1 MRKYF
6 SLIFLFSIGFV
17 PTSVAQVLPSYVP
30 ANGLEGY
37 WSFSG
42 NAQDVSLNANHGT
55 VSNAILTTDRFGKTN
70 SAYAFNGTSA
80 RIITSKIPNLNSDYS
95 ISAWLNTT
103 SLNRGWGT
111 IIDCRTS
118 TSAGIGLEALESK
131 IYFTISNGVYNLFP
145 TNFLLQANEW
155 VHVVAVHA
163 GTQNLIYINGVLD
176 NTQTYTQN
184 LLPTTEPFVIGDRG
198 VTTSGQGNY
207 FSGKLDD
214 IGVWSRALSPA
225 EITNIFKAPVTAN
238 ITQSNTTI
246 CAGSPITLSVD
257 TSGFSANSSTTLPA
271 NLQTGLIAYYPFNG
285 NFTDE
290 SGNGQILTN
299 TGGLLIADRFNTAN
313 KAYKFSTIN
322 DKMVVTNTTIAPQN
336 FSVSLW
342 FKVLTPWTYNTLNLF
357 SIARD
362 SDNIPGGF
370 AIKLD
375 QNDIYGVG
383 KYRFWF
389 QANET
394 GIDVMTT
401 LSFADV
407 NKWNHIVV
415 VKDGTTVNF
424 YLNNA
429 LIATGPFTGT
439 LDYTSTLLQI
449 GNKRNV
455 GNEPLGERV
464 LDDISVY
471 NRALSPA
478 EVPQLANPQPQIL
491 WSTGATTKSITVN
504 PSTTTTYTVTL
515 TDEGVSTTDSVTVT
529 VDTPLATITPS
540 GPTAIFQG
548 QSVSL
553 TANAGASYLWSNGA
567 TTRSINVNTAGAY
580 TVTVT
585 TANGC
590 SATSQ
595 PTSVTLA
602 LKATIIQS
610 DTTICAGSPITL
622 SVDTTGFTRNVGS
635 ATLAPNLQVGM
646 VVYYPFNG
654 NVNDQSGNGHNGTI
668 LGATLT
674 ADRFG
679 NANRAY
685 LMDGISHSTPKGI
698 SSPYIVDNTKPY
710 SYSIWF
716 KSNDANKAN
725 QSIINSGIHTAFV
738 LSFNHPYSPNKIMAC
753 IGRPTIGWTVCNDSN
768 AWTISDP
775 LNWHHAAVVKNSTSV
790 KYYMDGQLQKTL
802 AIGPNENMGSFDFI
816 MGAISINGGPAWG
829 YETFSGIID
838 DAIFYDK
845 ALSATEVQQL
855 YNPQPQILWS
865 TGATT
870 PSITVNPST
879 TTTYTVTI
887 TDGGVSSTDSVTVTV
902 DTPIATITPSGPTA
916 LCAGGSVTLSA
927 NTGASYLWSTGATT
941 QSITVTTAGSYTVTV
956 TNATGCSATSV
967 ATAVTVNPLPT
978 ASITASGPTTFCTG
992 GSVTLTANAASSYLW
1007 STGATT
1013 QSITVSTAGN
1023 YTVRI
1028 TNATGCTSV
1037 ASAASTVVVNTL
1049 PTATITASGPT
1060 SFCAGGSV
1068 TLSANAGSSYLWS
1081 NGATTQ
1087 SITVSTAGSYTVR
1100 ITNATGCTSVA
1111 SAASTVVVNA
1121 PPTATITASGPTSFC
1136 AGGSVTLSANAGS
1149 SYLWSNG
1156 ATTQSITVSTAG
1168 SYTVRVTNATGCI
1181 STSSSAVSVSVT
1193 GALNIPNTFTPNGDG
1208 VNDTWEIDQ
1217 INQYPNC
1224 TVTVFN
1230 KMGNKVFESVGYTQ
1244 PWQGKFKENDL
1255 PFDVYYYVI
1264 DVKCGSLLKGW
1275 IALIK

>member
-1 MRKYF
+1 
-6 SLIFLFSIGFV
+6 LCCCL
-17 PTSVAQVLPSYVP
+17 
-30 ANGLEGY
+30 
-37 WSFSG
+37 SFSFYKCLITRTI
-42 NAQDVSLNANHGT
+42 NV
-55 VSNAILTTDRFGKTN
+55 TT
-70 SAYAFNGTSA
+70 
-80 RIITSKIPNLNSDYS
+80 
-95 ISAWLNTT
+95 
-103 SLNRGWGT
+103 
-111 IIDCRTS
+111 
-118 TSAGIGLEALESK
+118 
-131 IYFTISNGVYNLFP
+131 
-145 TNFLLQANEW
+145 
-155 VHVVAVHA
+155 A
-163 GTQNLIYINGVLD
+163 GT
-176 NTQTYTQN
+176 
-184 LLPTTEPFVIGDRG
+184 
-198 VTTSGQGNY
+198 
-207 FSGKLDD
+207 
-214 IGVWSRALSPA
+214 
-225 EITNIFKAPVTAN
+225 
-238 ITQSNTTI
+238 
-246 CAGSPITLSVD
+246 
-257 TSGFSANSSTTLPA
+257 
-271 NLQTGLIAYYPFNG
+271 
-285 NFTDE
+285 
-290 SGNGQILTN
+290 
-299 TGGLLIADRFNTAN
+299 
-313 KAYKFSTIN
+313 
-322 DKMVVTNTTIAPQN
+322 
-336 FSVSLW
+336 
-342 FKVLTPWTYNTLNLF
+342 
-357 SIARD
+357 
-362 SDNIPGGF
+362 
-370 AIKLD
+370 
-375 QNDIYGVG
+375 
-383 KYRFWF
+383 
-389 QANET
+389 
-394 GIDVMTT
+394 
-401 LSFADV
+401 
-407 NKWNHIVV
+407 
-415 VKDGTTVNF
+415 
-424 YLNNA
+424 
-429 LIATGPFTGT
+429 
-439 LDYTSTLLQI
+439 
-449 GNKRNV
+449 
-455 GNEPLGERV
+455 
-464 LDDISVY
+464 
-471 NRALSPA
+471 
-478 EVPQLANPQPQIL
+478 
-491 WSTGATTKSITVN
+491 
-504 PSTTTTYTVTL
+504 
-515 TDEGVSTTDSVTVT
+515 
-529 VDTPLATITPS
+529 
-540 GPTAIFQG
+540 
-548 QSVSL
+548 
-553 TANAGASYLWSNGA
+553 
-567 TTRSINVNTAGAY
+567 Y

-595 PTSVTLA
+595 PTSISVA
-602 LKATIIQS
+602 VKANIIQG

-635 ATLAPNLQVGM
+635 ATLAPNLQAGM

-654 NVNDQSGNGHNGTI
+654 NVNDESGNGYNGTI
-668 LGATLT
+668 LGATPA

-725 QSIINSGIHTAFV
+725 QSIINSGIHTGFV

-879 TTTYTVTI
+879 TTTYYVTI
-887 TDGGVSSTDSVTVTV
+887 TDGGLSSTDSVKVTV
-902 DTPIATITPSGPTA
+902 NTPIATITPSGPTA

-978 ASITASGPTTFCTG
+978 ASITASGPTTFCAG

-1013 QSITVSTAGN
+1013 QSITVSTAGSYTVRVTN
-1023 YTVRI
+1023 ATGCTSDASSATTVVINALPIASITASGPTTFCTGGSVTLSANAGSSYVWSNGATTQSITVSTSGSYTVRI
-1028 TNATGCTSV
+1028 TNATGCTSL
-1037 ASAASTVVVNTL
+1037 ASAASTVVVNAP

-1060 SFCAGGSV
+1060 TICAGGSV

-1087 SITVSTAGSYTVR
+1087 SI
-1100 ITNATGCTSVA
+1100 
-1111 SAASTVVVNA
+1111 VVN
-1121 PPTATITASGPTSFC
+1121 TS
-1136 AGGSVTLSANAGS
+1136 
-1149 SYLWSNG
+1149 
-1156 ATTQSITVSTAG
+1156 G

-1181 STSSSAVSVSVT
+1181 STSSSAVSVSVS

-1208 VNDTWEIDQ
+1208 VNDTWVIDQ
-1217 INQYPNC
+1217 INQYPDC
-1224 TVTVFN
+1224 KVTVFN

-1264 DVKCGSLLKGW
+1264 DLKCGSLLKGW

>member
-6 SLIFLFSIGFV
+6 SLIFLSIIGFV
-17 PTSVAQVLPSYVP
+17 ATSVAQVLPSYVP
-30 ANGLEGY
+30 ENGLEGY

-80 RIITSKIPNLNSDYS
+80 RIITSKIPNLSSDYT

-131 IYFTISNGVYNLFP
+131 IYFTISSGVYNPFP

-198 VTTSGQGNY
+198 VTPSGPGNY

-225 EITNIFKAPVTAN
+225 EITNVFKAPVTAN
-238 ITQSNTTI
+238 IIQANTTI

-257 TSGFSANSSTTLPA
+257 TIGFPNASPTLPA

-285 NFTDE
+285 NANDE
-290 SGNGQILTN
+290 SGNANNGTVNGATLTSDRFGNANKAYRFNGVNNNITANPLTQITNQISFSLWSKNRTNGSGFAYKGLITNQNNTSAGFLLQTVSSGLEYDFVIAAGGGYHDLYGTTARAYDTWEHLVCTFDGSIMKLYKNGVLDATGTIGSYALASTELLYIGSRFLTEYFEGDLDDIAIYNRALSPTEVQELYNPQPQILWSTGATTKSITVNPTATTTYTVTITDEGVSTTDSVTVTVETPLATITPSGSTTILQGQSVSLTANAGASYLWSTGATTRTINVTTAGTYTVTVTTANGCSATSQPTSISVAVKANIIQGDTTICAGSAITLSVDTTGFSNASSTLPANLQTGLIAYYPFNGNANDESGNSQILTN
-299 TGGLLIADRFNTAN
+299 TGGILIADRFNTAN

-322 DKMVVTNTTIAPQN
+322 DKMVVNNTTIAPQN
-336 FSVSLW
+336 FTVSLW
-342 FKVLTPWTYNTLNLF
+342 FKVLTAWTYNTLNLF

-471 NRALSPA
+471 NRALSPT
-478 EVPQLANPQPQIL
+478 EVPQLA
-491 WSTGATTKSITVN
+491 
-504 PSTTTTYTVTL
+504 
-515 TDEGVSTTDSVTVT
+515 
-529 VDTPLATITPS
+529 
-540 GPTAIFQG
+540 
-548 QSVSL
+548 
-553 TANAGASYLWSNGA
+553 
-567 TTRSINVNTAGAY
+567 
-580 TVTVT
+580 
-585 TANGC
+585 
-590 SATSQ
+590 
-595 PTSVTLA
+595 
-602 LKATIIQS
+602 
-610 DTTICAGSPITL
+610 
-622 SVDTTGFTRNVGS
+622 
-635 ATLAPNLQVGM
+635 
-646 VVYYPFNG
+646 
-654 NVNDQSGNGHNGTI
+654 
-668 LGATLT
+668 
-674 ADRFG
+674 
-679 NANRAY
+679 
-685 LMDGISHSTPKGI
+685 
-698 SSPYIVDNTKPY
+698 
-710 SYSIWF
+710 
-716 KSNDANKAN
+716 
-725 QSIINSGIHTAFV
+725 
-738 LSFNHPYSPNKIMAC
+738 
-753 IGRPTIGWTVCNDSN
+753 
-768 AWTISDP
+768 
-775 LNWHHAAVVKNSTSV
+775 
-790 KYYMDGQLQKTL
+790 
-802 AIGPNENMGSFDFI
+802 
-816 MGAISINGGPAWG
+816 
-829 YETFSGIID
+829 
-838 DAIFYDK
+838 
-845 ALSATEVQQL
+845 
-855 YNPQPQILWS
+855 NPQPQILWS

-879 TTTYTVTI
+879 TTTYYVTL

-902 DTPIATITPSGPTA
+902 ETPLATITPSGPTA
-916 LCAGGSVTLSA
+916 LCTGGSVTLSA
-927 NTGASYLWSTGATT
+927 NAGSSYLWSTGATT
-941 QSITVTTAGSYTVTV
+941 QSITVNTAGSYTVTV

-978 ASITASGPTTFCTG
+978 ASITASGPTTFCAG

-1007 STGATT
+1007 SNGATT
-1013 QSITVSTAGN
+1013 QSITVSTAGS
-1023 YTVRI
+1023 YTVTV
-1028 TNATGCTSV
+1028 TNATGCTSA
-1037 ASAASTVVVNTL
+1037 ASAATSVVVNAL
-1049 PTATITASGPT
+1049 PTASITASGPT

-1100 ITNATGCTSVA
+1100 VTNATGCTSVA

-1208 VNDTWEIDQ
+1208 VNDTWVIDQ

-1244 PWQGKFKENDL
+1244 PWQGKFKDNDL

>member
-1 MRKYF
+1 MKFY
-6 SLIFLFSIGFV
+6 
-17 PTSVAQVLPSYVP
+17 
-30 ANGLEGY
+30 
-37 WSFSG
+37 
-42 NAQDVSLNANHGT
+42 
-55 VSNAILTTDRFGKTN
+55 K
-70 SAYAFNGTSA
+70 
-80 RIITSKIPNLNSDYS
+80 
-95 ISAWLNTT
+95 
-103 SLNRGWGT
+103 
-111 IIDCRTS
+111 
-118 TSAGIGLEALESK
+118 
-131 IYFTISNGVYNLFP
+131 
-145 TNFLLQANEW
+145 
-155 VHVVAVHA
+155 
-163 GTQNLIYINGVLD
+163 NGVLD
-176 NTQTYTQN
+176 GTKTIGSYSLSSTE
-184 LLPTTEPFVIGDRG
+184 LLYIGSRFLRE
-198 VTTSGQGNY
+198 Y
-207 FSGKLDD
+207 FEGDLDD
-214 IGVWSRALSPA
+214 IAIYNKALNPTEVQQLYNPQPQILWSTGATTPS
-225 EITNIFKAPVTAN
+225 ITVNPSTTTTYTVTITDGGISTTDSVKVTVETPLATITPSGSTTIFQGQSVSLTAN
-238 ITQSNTTI
+238 AGASYLWSTGATTRTINVNTAGSYTVTVTTANGCSATSQPTSISVAVKANIIQGDTTI

-257 TSGFSANSSTTLPA
+257 TTGFSSNSSSTLPA

-285 NFTDE
+285 NANDE
-290 SGNGQILTN
+290 SGNGQVLTN

-362 SDNIPGGF
+362 SDTIPGGF

-455 GNEPLGERV
+455 SQYQPIGERV

-491 WSTGATTKSITVN
+491 WSTGATTPSITVN

-515 TDEGVSTTDSVTVT
+515 TDGGISTTDSVKVT
-529 VDTPLATITPS
+529 VETPLATITPS
-540 GPTAIFQG
+540 GSTTIFQG

-553 TANAGASYLWSNGA
+553 TANAGASYLWSTGA
-567 TTRSINVNTAGAY
+567 TTRTINVTTAGTY

-595 PTSVTLA
+595 PTSISLA
-602 LKATIIQS
+602 VKADISQG
-610 DTTICAGSPITL
+610 DTTICAGSPVTL
-622 SVDTTGFTRNVGS
+622 SVSAGLASFQARNQDLTLLKSINTHHYFYKPTAMTWAQAKTQSDAIGAYLYIINDATEEQEVYNALPFKGNDGKHYWLGLYQDTSSPSYSEPSGGWKWVNGDALTYSNWQGS
-635 ATLAPNLQVGM
+635 EPNNNDGGENFAQIEWNSYGM
-646 VVYYPFNG
+646 RW
-654 NVNDQSGNGHNGTI
+654 NDAGPPASNGTQTSYPI
-668 LGATLT
+668 FELE
-674 ADRFG
+674 
-679 NANRAY
+679 ANN
-685 LMDGISHSTPKGI
+685 IS
-698 SSPYIVDNTKPY
+698 
-710 SYSIWF
+710 
-716 KSNDANKAN
+716 
-725 QSIINSGIHTAFV
+725 
-738 LSFNHPYSPNKIMAC
+738 
-753 IGRPTIGWTVCNDSN
+753 
-768 AWTISDP
+768 
-775 LNWHHAAVVKNSTSV
+775 
-790 KYYMDGQLQKTL
+790 
-802 AIGPNENMGSFDFI
+802 
-816 MGAISINGGPAWG
+816 
-829 YETFSGIID
+829 
-838 DAIFYDK
+838 
-845 ALSATEVQQL
+845 
-855 YNPQPQILWS
+855 ILWS

-870 PSITVNPST
+870 PSITVNPNT

-887 TDGGVSSTDSVTVTV
+887 TDGGVSSTDSVKVTV
-902 DTPIATITPSGPTA
+902 NTPIATITPSGPTA
-916 LCAGGSVTLSA
+916 LCTGGSVTLSA
-927 NTGASYLWSTGATT
+927 NTGASYVWSTGATT

-967 ATAVTVNPLPT
+967 STAVTVNPLPI
-978 ASITASGPTTFCTG
+978 ASITASGPTTFCAG

-1007 STGATT
+1007 ST
-1013 QSITVSTAGN
+1013 
-1023 YTVRI
+1023 
-1028 TNATGCTSV
+1028 
-1037 ASAASTVVVNTL
+1037 
-1049 PTATITASGPT
+1049 
-1060 SFCAGGSV
+1060 
-1068 TLSANAGSSYLWS
+1068 
-1081 NGATTQ
+1081 GATTQ

-1121 PPTATITASGPTSFC
+1121 PPTATITASGPTTFC

-1168 SYTVRVTNATGCI
+1168 NYTVRVTNATGCI
-1181 STSSSAVSVSVT
+1181 STSSSAVSVSVS

-1208 VNDTWEIDQ
+1208 VNDTWVIDQ
-1217 INQYPNC
+1217 INQYPDC
-1224 TVTVFN
+1224 KVTVFN

-1244 PWQGKFKENDL
+1244 PWQGKFKDNDL

-1264 DVKCGSLLKGW
+1264 DLKCGSLLKGW